1 MLINKMIPMKTK
13 KDQII
18 QIIQESM
25 MLKAGVPNTELSKTR
40 RRIRQNR
47 GEIEKKNP
55 QLYLL
60 VN

>member
-1 MLINKMIPMKTK
+1 MFTNKIPMKTK

-25 MLKAGVPNTELSKTR
+25 MLKAGVPNNKAFKNMKKNQTEQK
-40 RRIRQNR
+40 QKQ
-47 GEIEKKNP
+47 KKNP
-55 QLYLL
+55 QSYLL